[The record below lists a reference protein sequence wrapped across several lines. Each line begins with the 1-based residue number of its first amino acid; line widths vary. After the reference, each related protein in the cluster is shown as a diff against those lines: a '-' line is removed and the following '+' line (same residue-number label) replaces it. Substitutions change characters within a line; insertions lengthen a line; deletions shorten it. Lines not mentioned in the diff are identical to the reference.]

1 MNKLQEAVMNL
12 QCELVAERNR
22 INQKEI
28 TWLQFDILNLLR
40 QHNLSSPSELSEYL
54 GISRSKFSK
63 AVKELK
69 DKDYITQ
76 IIDERDGRSLITMIT
91 SQGKDLL
98 TTIDEGHGYLFEIA
112 REIFSKQE
120 QETFIA
126 LTNRLSQKLAD
137 DRMKNFE

>member
-1 MNKLQEAVMNL
+1 MNKLQKAVMNL

-22 INQKEI
+22 VNQKDI

-40 QHNLSSPSELSEYL
+40 QHNLSSPSELSEHL

-69 DKDYITQ
+69 DQNYITQ

-98 TTIDEGHGYLFEIA
+98 TTIDEGHGYLLEIA

-137 DRMKNFE
+137 DRLKNFE

>member
-1 MNKLQEAVMNL
+1 MNKLQKSVMNL

-22 INQKEI
+22 LNQKEI
-28 TWLQFDILNLLR
+28 TWLQFDILNVLR
-40 QHNLSSPSELSEYL
+40 PENPCSPSELSEYL

-69 DKDYITQ
+69 DLNYITQ

-98 TTIDEGHGYLFEIA
+98 TTIDEGHRYLLEIA
-112 REIFSKQE
+112 RDIFSKQE

-126 LTNRLSQKLAD
+126 LANRLSQKLAD
-137 DRMKNFE
+137 ERMKNFG